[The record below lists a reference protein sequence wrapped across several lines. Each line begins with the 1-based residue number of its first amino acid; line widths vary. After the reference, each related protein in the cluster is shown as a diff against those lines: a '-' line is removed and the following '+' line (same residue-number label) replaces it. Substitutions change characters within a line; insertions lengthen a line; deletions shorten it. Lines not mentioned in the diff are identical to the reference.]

1 MPQVASTTELTSP
14 GLEKTGAFALGFL
27 QMKGIMVRD
36 QLGAREITRTP
47 TLLRVQ
53 EATLLALL
61 T

>member
-1 MPQVASTTELTSP
+1 MWVRIR
-14 GLEKTGAFALGFL
+14 LEKTGAFALGFL

>member
-1 MPQVASTTELTSP
+1 
-14 GLEKTGAFALGFL
+14 
-27 QMKGIMVRD
+27 MVRD
-36 QLGAREITRTP
+36 QLGAREIIHTP